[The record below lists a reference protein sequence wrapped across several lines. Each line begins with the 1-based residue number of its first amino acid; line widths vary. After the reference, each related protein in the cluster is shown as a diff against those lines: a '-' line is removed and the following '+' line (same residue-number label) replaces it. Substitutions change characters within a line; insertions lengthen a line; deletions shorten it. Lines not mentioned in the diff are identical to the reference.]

1 MGILN
6 KTDFK
11 EIDLKKQTINYN
23 KMEKLTLQDCFK
35 YPNARILKTWD
46 NGNSKTNIET
56 FLWRQGENIGDDISD
71 CKLILRPLSSLTD
84 EEKKIIK
91 SYFRDVYGYSD
102 RSGINK
108 YHIDNINWL
117 DISSITVCC
126 EPKYLKDLF
135 DYLRSINIDI
145 DNLQEKGVAV
155 YE

>member
-6 KTDFK
+6 KIDFK
-11 EIDLKKQTINYN
+11 EIDLTKEIINYK

-35 YPNARILKTWD
+35 YPNATIVRFLSTLHTGTKKYSLLEFV
-46 NGNSKTNIET
+46 NTNFVIRTGHGKSE
-56 FLWRQGENIGDDISD
+56 ISISD

-84 EEKKIIK
+84 EEKGRLNLLERRFPKMDDT
-91 SYFRDVYGYSD
+91 SETFRKHYQKQS
-102 RSGINK
+102 
-108 YHIDNINWL
+108 
-117 DISSITVCC
+117 
-126 EPKYLKDLF
+126 

>member
-11 EIDLKKQTINYN
+11 EIDLAKQTINYK

-35 YPNARILKTWD
+35 YPNARIKFMLENKD
-46 NGNSKTNIET
+46 NIYDIKIYYSFINKLGC
-56 FLWRQGENIGDDISD
+56 ENGMYDSSIPVSD

-84 EEKKIIK
+84 EEKGRLNLLERRFPKMDDT
-91 SYFRDVYGYSD
+91 SETFRKHYQKQS
-102 RSGINK
+102 
-108 YHIDNINWL
+108 
-117 DISSITVCC
+117 
-126 EPKYLKDLF
+126 